1 MAENLLLA
9 TLRSELRRPLF
20 NQLVPISLE
29 KGQNLLGVDGPI
41 RDVYFPTG
49 GLVSIVGLTADGG
62 MVELGAV
69 AREGCVGLTEALA
82 VASTPHQATVCLPGA
97 ALRLHKQTLRG
108 AMERD
113 EVLRNTLLGHA
124 SRWSAELAQAI
135 VCHRFHSVL
144 QRLCRWLLTA
154 ADRTDL
160 LELEITHETLANVL
174 GVARPVLSRAALE
187 LHDAAAIRTRRGRIV
202 LLDRRMLERSACEC
216 YDLTRHAATAR
227 ALGAHVDVGGGA
239 KGASW

>member
-9 TLRSELRRPLF
+9 NLRSESRRPLF
-20 NQLVPISLE
+20 DQLVPVSME
-29 KGQNLLGVDGPI
+29 KGQNLAGVDEPG
-41 RDVYFPTG
+41 RCVYFPTG

-69 AREGCVGLTEALA
+69 AREGCIGLTEAQA
-82 VASTPHQATVCLPGA
+82 IASTPHQATVCLPGA
-97 ALRLHKQTLRG
+97 ALRLDKQTLRG

-124 SRWSAELAQAI
+124 SRWSAELAQSV
-135 VCHRFHSVL
+135 VCNRFHTVR

-160 LELEITHETLANVL
+160 FVFEITHDSLANVL

-187 LHDAAAIRTRRGRIV
+187 LHDANAIRSRRGRVDLVSRPI
-202 LLDRRMLERSACEC
+202 LEQSACEC
-216 YDLTRHAATAR
+216 YELMRRTSSASS
-227 ALGAHVDVGGGA
+227 VGN
-239 KGASW
+239 

>member
-9 TLRSELRRPLF
+9 NLRSELRRPLF
-20 NQLVPISLE
+20 DQLVPVSME
-29 KGQNLLGVDGPI
+29 KGQNLAGVDEPA
-41 RDVYFPTG
+41 RCVYFPTE

-62 MVELGAV
+62 MVELGAI
-69 AREGCVGLTEALA
+69 ARDGCIGLTETLA
-82 VASTPHQATVCLPGA
+82 IASTPYQATVCLPGA
-97 ALRLHKQTLRG
+97 ALRLGKQTLRA

-124 SRWSAELAQAI
+124 SRWSAELAQAV
-135 VCHRFHSVL
+135 VCHRFHTVL

-160 LELEITHETLANVL
+160 SVLEITHEALAQVI

-187 LHDAAAIRTRRGRIV
+187 LQDAAAIQSRRGRIV
-202 LLDRRMLERSACEC
+202 LLNRPMLERSACEC
-216 YDLTRHAATAR
+216 YDLTRHATTS
-227 ALGAHVDVGGGA
+227 
-239 KGASW
+239 ASGWPKTR